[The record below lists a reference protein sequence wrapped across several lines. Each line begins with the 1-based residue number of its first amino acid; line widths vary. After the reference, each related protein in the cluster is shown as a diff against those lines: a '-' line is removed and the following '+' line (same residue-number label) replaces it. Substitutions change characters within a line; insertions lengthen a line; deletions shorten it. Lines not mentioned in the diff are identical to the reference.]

1 MNTPPLV
8 PPQPPVPAVPAVPAQ
23 PPQSPV
29 PAPVNWNWWPQF
41 HDSSLRL
48 SWQEQVCIHW
58 DANLRMLRD
67 WSACWTFFG
76 ISVLPFPLL
85 VIALLIAQ
93 GGLQSVNGIPTGVD
107 GWFYVGMVLLAV
119 YLYVQHVAF
128 MVAMGATSPLC
139 ARHSPLVGIRPALPA
154 GISSGHRTRSAPR
167 HLPGMRFRSPR
178 AALDFRTFPAAPLR
192 PGSQAQSPTCAFAI
206 SPSSPTSTTARAPLQ
221 IASSSHQGGQR
232 P

>member
-1 MNTPPLV
+1 MNTPPPV

-23 PPQSPV
+23 PPQP
-29 PAPVNWNWWPQF
+29 PLQPPVNWNWWPQF

-128 MVAMGATSPLC
+128 MVAMGGYLPFVRAALSARGYPTCLACGHLLGPPGPLGAPGTC
-139 ARHSPLVGIRPALPA
+139 PECG
-154 GISSGHRTRSAPR
+154 SGHR
-167 HLPGMRFRSPR
+167 
-178 AALDFRTFPAAPLR
+178 ALR
-192 PGSQAQSPTCAFAI
+192 
-206 SPSSPTSTTARAPLQ
+206 
-221 IASSSHQGGQR
+221 
-232 P
+232 